1 MCMCYVMCAVF
12 TWYTCLSVG
21 ARQSMHAT
29 LSELREEYGAPP
41 DEEEDDGK
49 CSGY

>member
-1 MCMCYVMCAVF
+1 MYTCVQCYVVP
-12 TWYTCLSVG
+12 LVSVG

-49 CSGY
+49 FTEEL